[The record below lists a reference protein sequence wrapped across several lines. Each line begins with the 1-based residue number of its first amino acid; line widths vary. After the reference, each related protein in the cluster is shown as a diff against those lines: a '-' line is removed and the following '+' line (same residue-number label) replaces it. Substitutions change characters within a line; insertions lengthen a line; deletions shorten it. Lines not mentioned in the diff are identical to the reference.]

1 MGQVS
6 GEILMAEP
14 SMMLDRE
21 FDVSLFDRPTRTP
34 PTTGDSNLSQQQR

>member
-1 MGQVS
+1 MGQGS

-14 SMMLDRE
+14 SLIVDME

-34 PTTGDSNLSQQQR
+34 TTADHNLSQQQR